1 MLFAVIA
8 KDKPDH
14 VEVRK
19 ANREAH
25 LAFLS
30 GLGGRVKLAGPLLDT
45 SGDTMTGTL
54 LVIEADSTAAATTT
68 MAGDPYAKAGLFQSV
83 EIRPWKWVVNPPA
96 GD

>member
-14 VEVRK
+14 LEVRK

-25 LAFLS
+25 IAFLK
-30 GLGGRVKLAGPLLDT
+30 GLGGKVRLGGPMLDT
-45 SGDTMTGTL
+45 TGEAMTGSL
-54 LVIEADSTAAATTT
+54 LIVEADSVAAATSM

-83 EIRPWKWVVNPPA
+83 EIRPWKWTVNAPA
-96 GD
+96 ES